1 LSIIFPT
8 FATKAL
14 IGHNDIYLG
23 AAPVNT
29 TSLLLDQDRIT
40 PTTSPL
46 SSETRPSFCHHVI
59 QFQDEVTSESKK
71 VDNLLIQLC
80 QYYHDVKMCQQLDL
94 EFPASFRQQSV
105 HQRQLHHH
113 TTSTKTPSSS
123 NDLAESTIDKFSSF
137 SELSENSIFLP
148 SSNDPVTN
156 SSSQIPV
163 PILRCVDKPF
173 SSLPSRITFTEDFVR
188 ASVGFRRIDSI
199 KANLQEIYQDTIS
212 FDTLPPDAVLDSGDF
227 SSLQ

>member
-1 LSIIFPT
+1 M
-8 FATKAL
+8 
-14 IGHNDIYLG
+14 
-23 AAPVNT
+23 
-29 TSLLLDQDRIT
+29 SLPLNQDQFIQ
-40 PTTSPL
+40 PSSPS
-46 SSETRPSFCHHVI
+46 SSETRSSFCNHVT
-59 QFQDEVTSESKK
+59 QFHDELSSESKK

-173 SSLPSRITFTEDFVR
+173 SSLPSRITFTEDFVC

-199 KANLQEIYQDTIS
+199 KANLQELYQDTIS